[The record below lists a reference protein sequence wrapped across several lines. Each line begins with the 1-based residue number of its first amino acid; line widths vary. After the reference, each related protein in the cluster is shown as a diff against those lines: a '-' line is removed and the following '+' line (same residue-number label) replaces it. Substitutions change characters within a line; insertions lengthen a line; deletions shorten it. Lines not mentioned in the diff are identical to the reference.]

1 MNSMDGANDNV
12 ADFKATAEKLIE
24 VLEGFLG
31 TNIEGGEVV
40 TPAQAERMAPLLLA
54 SAEAVYRSRRKR
66 SAYFAD
72 ALFGEP
78 AWDMLLDLF
87 IHQVRRKR
95 VQVTSACLASGVPA
109 TTALRWI
116 TVLEQEGLVQRV
128 PGVQDKRIQFVELTK
143 AGYLAVARWLAHRVR
158 A

>member
-1 MNSMDGANDNV
+1 MNGANDNV
-12 ADFKATAEKLIE
+12 ADFKAVAERLIE
-24 VLEGFLG
+24 VLEEFLG
-31 TNIEGGEVV
+31 TSAGDEEIL
-40 TPAQAERMAPLLLA
+40 TQAQAERMAPLLLA
-54 SAEAVYRSRRKR
+54 SAEAVYQSRRRR

-87 IHQVRRKR
+87 IQQGRRKR

-128 PGVQDKRIQFVELTK
+128 PGVHDRRTQFVELTS
-143 AGYLAVARWLAHRVR
+143 AGHLAVARWLSDRVR

>member
-1 MNSMDGANDNV
+1 MKGANDNV
-12 ADFKATAEKLIE
+12 AEFKATAEKL
-24 VLEGFLG
+24 LELLKEFLG
-31 TNIEGGEVV
+31 TSVDDEEAI
-40 TPAQAERMAPLLLA
+40 TAAQAERMAPLLLA

-66 SAYFAD
+66 SAYFTD
-72 ALFGEP
+72 TLFGEP
-78 AWDMLLDLF
+78 AWDMLFDLF

-95 VQVTSACLASGVPA
+95 VQVTSACLASAVPA

-128 PGVQDKRIQFVELTK
+128 PSVQDKRIQFIELTK
-143 AGYLAVARWLAHRVR
+143 VGHLAIARWLSHRIR

>member
-1 MNSMDGANDNV
+1 MNSANDNV
-12 ADFKATAEKLIE
+12 IDFKATAQKLIE
-24 VLEGFLG
+24 VLEEFLG
-31 TNIEGGEVV
+31 TTSDGEEVI

-66 SAYFAD
+66 TAYFPNS
-72 ALFGEP
+72 LFGEP

-95 VQVTSACLASGVPA
+95 VQVTSACMASGVPA

-128 PGVQDKRIQFVELTK
+128 PGVQDKRIQFVELTQ
-143 AGYLAVARWLAHRVR
+143 AGHLAVARWLSHRVR